1 MTTTKN
7 CKMRIAVIGKSA
19 FGADVYRQLIEK
31 GHNVV
36 LVCTELDKN
45 GRADLLALEA
55 EKNGTPVIKCKTWRE
70 KDENAK
76 WRVISSL
83 FEQYK
88 SYKPDLNVLPFC
100 TQFIPPEIQNFPK
113 HRTIIYHPS
122 ILPAHRG
129 ASAISWTLIHGDA
142 TAGLSI
148 FWADDG
154 LDTGPILLQK
164 KCDVEEN
171 DTLNTLYKRFLYPEG
186 VKACVEAVQL
196 IADGKAP
203 RIVQPTE
210 GASYEPYIT
219 AKPELAE
226 IDWKKVKTA
235 QDLHNFI
242 RGCDAVPG
250 AWSRWNGQ
258 RVTFFGS
265 SRWKRFDVPGNA
277 KEIEVEGAPGGRVW
291 THDRGL
297 LIKTEADG
305 RYVNVESIKLEDGR
319 MIKANRFGSDLESGS
334 DEKLD
339 FTDDE
344 KKLLEPLRS
353 SWSNILGGAKIT
365 DSTNFFDEGASS
377 ADLTRLVEEVKSI
390 SGAVLLNAE
399 VYMCP
404 TFGEFVNLI
413 VRRLRGD
420 DGVKLEFKKFEC
432 HVNNVDLVCPTQS
445 GKWMDTIDP
454 NTEEVICKVP
464 ECSAKD
470 IDRAVRS
477 ADEAFHYGEWS
488 RISPRE
494 RGRLMYKL
502 ADLMDEHREELA
514 TLETLALKTH
524 IGMSIDVWRYFAG
537 WCDKIQGKIIPI
549 TEARPNFNMCLATRE
564 PIGPVAL
571 VVPWNYPFMMLSW
584 KMSACIAAGN
594 TVVLKPAQV
603 TPLTALKFAE
613 LAARVGFPPGVINIV
628 TGKGST
634 VGQALS
640 DHPKVRKLGFTGST
654 PVGKTIMASC
664 ANSNLKKVSLEL
676 GGKSPLIIFSDVDL
690 SRVTRQACDA
700 VFFNKGNQSL
710 VVVVNRILGEN
721 CIAAGRLFVEEK
733 IHDEF
738 VKRVVAM
745 ASKMVIGD
753 PLDRKTDH
761 GPQNHSAHLR
771 SLEKFVE
778 QSVNDGAKV
787 AFGGKRLDRPG
798 LYFYPTVLTDVDDQ
812 NFAAKEESFGPI
824 MIISKFKESDI
835 DEVIERANRTEF
847 GLAGGVFSGDTNRA
861 LRVARR
867 IKAGTVFVNN
877 YQKTDVAAPFGG
889 FKQSGYGKDLGE
901 EALNEYLQTKTIT
914 VEY

>member
-1 MTTTKN
+1 MTTTFQIR
-7 CKMRIAVIGKSA
+7 KMRIAIIGKSA

-55 EKNGTPVIKCKTWRE
+55 EKKGTPVIKCKTWRE
-70 KDENAK
+70 KDENGK

-113 HRTIIYHPS
+113 HQTIIYHPS
-122 ILPAHRG
+122 ILPVHRG

-226 IDWKKVKTA
+226 IDWNKVKTA

-297 LIKTEADG
+297 LIKTE
-305 RYVNVESIKLEDGR
+305 
-319 MIKANRFGSDLESGS
+319 
-334 DEKLD
+334 
-339 FTDDE
+339 DD
-344 KKLLEPLRS
+344 S
-353 SWSNILGGAKIT
+353 
-365 DSTNFFDEGASS
+365 
-377 ADLTRLVEEVKSI
+377 
-390 SGAVLLNAE
+390 
-399 VYMCP
+399 
-404 TFGEFVNLI
+404 
-413 VRRLRGD
+413 
-420 DGVKLEFKKFEC
+420 
-432 HVNNVDLVCPTQS
+432 
-445 GKWMDTIDP
+445 
-454 NTEEVICKVP
+454 
-464 ECSAKD
+464 
-470 IDRAVRS
+470 
-477 ADEAFHYGEWS
+477 
-488 RISPRE
+488 
-494 RGRLMYKL
+494 
-502 ADLMDEHREELA
+502 
-514 TLETLALKTH
+514 
-524 IGMSIDVWRYFAG
+524 
-537 WCDKIQGKIIPI
+537 
-549 TEARPNFNMCLATRE
+549 
-564 PIGPVAL
+564 
-571 VVPWNYPFMMLSW
+571 
-584 KMSACIAAGN
+584 
-594 TVVLKPAQV
+594 
-603 TPLTALKFAE
+603 
-613 LAARVGFPPGVINIV
+613 
-628 TGKGST
+628 
-634 VGQALS
+634 
-640 DHPKVRKLGFTGST
+640 
-654 PVGKTIMASC
+654 
-664 ANSNLKKVSLEL
+664 
-676 GGKSPLIIFSDVDL
+676 
-690 SRVTRQACDA
+690 
-700 VFFNKGNQSL
+700 
-710 VVVVNRILGEN
+710 
-721 CIAAGRLFVEEK
+721 RLFVEEK

-761 GPQNHSAHLR
+761 GPQNHLAHLR

-812 NFAAKEESFGPI
+812 NFAAQEESFGPI
-824 MIISKFKESDI
+824 MIISKFK
-835 DEVIERANRTEF
+835 
-847 GLAGGVFSGDTNRA
+847 
-861 LRVARR
+861 
-867 IKAGTVFVNN
+867 
-877 YQKTDVAAPFGG
+877 
-889 FKQSGYGKDLGE
+889 
-901 EALNEYLQTKTIT
+901 
-914 VEY
+914 